1 MEFWTVTLISL
12 AAGVV
17 IVIGGALVWY
27 MGSLVKSAYQ
37 LKIDMKAD
45 MEAGRKRIEDD
56 VEKKMRLIKRDIV
69 DEVEKIKTA
78 LQTDAQ
84 RRMNEIADTL
94 GKRLTEVIEEWR
106 VQQDET
112 AKLLEGLRH
121 DITVLD
127 QRQRNLRR
135 EQKPVAIEKPLAG
148 EQPPAMGDA
157 EAEAT
162 PTAPPSA
169 SSPPDAAAAA
179 APFPA
184 PAEPPSPAVAEA
196 GL

>member
-12 AAGVV
+12 AAGIV

-37 LKIDMKAD
+37 LKIDMQAD

-106 VQQDET
+106 VQHDET
-112 AKLLEGLRH
+112 ARLLEGLRH

-135 EQKPVAIEKPLAG
+135 EQKPVAG
-148 EQPPAMGDA
+148 EQPPAAGVA
-157 EAEAT
+157 EAEPT
-162 PTAPPSA
+162 PTAPPTA
-169 SSPPDAAAAA
+169 SNRPDPAAAAGSFA
-179 APFPA
+179 A

-196 GL
+196 GM